1 MLCIQTKFVLYNH
14 YRHCA
19 SYIHTFNQ
27 DNTTIIHN
35 PLRLQLFSL
44 FTNNYNT
51 ICNAMKILGSG
62 VSLFYVFTGYLPG
75 AAAPGTDLDLRPVA
89 LLSRFVQPIGLV
101 RR

>member
-1 MLCIQTKFVLYNH
+1 
-14 YRHCA
+14 
-19 SYIHTFNQ
+19 
-27 DNTTIIHN
+27 
-35 PLRLQLFSL
+35 
-44 FTNNYNT
+44 
-51 ICNAMKILGSG
+51 MKILGSG